1 MKEARLLA
9 ATGMLGSGFSA
20 DSLQRGL
27 AMAPHLIGVD
37 AGSSD
42 GGPYYL
48 GSGQPYFADQ
58 AVLRDLRLL
67 LPAAIHHGIP
77 LVIGS
82 AGMSGCDVAVDRV
95 VDHVLRIAQEEG
107 LRFRLATIRCEQ
119 EPGYLVDKLRD
130 GRIKPL
136 SAAGSDLREHTIRDA
151 VRIVGMAG
159 PEPFMEAIDSGAQ
172 VIVAGRSSDTS
183 IFASLPLMMGLEP
196 GPVWHASK
204 ILECGAGAV
213 AKRLHPDCLFAIVR
227 DEGFVVEPPNPRF
240 SCTPLSVASH
250 NLYETASPYDLVEPS
265 GSLDLRACRYQA
277 LDERRVLVTGSGFRP
292 ADRYTIKLEGVKISG
307 YSCFFVGGIRDP
319 FILRQ
324 LDDWLARL
332 EKALHHR
339 FSDLHGAAVERRYR
353 LLLRRYGIDG
363 VMDRLEPSPLC
374 GHEVGLMLEVVA
386 DTPELAWG
394 LTKTAA
400 HLALHFPIPEWS
412 GLISTLAFPHSP
424 PEVQRGPVFEFVL
437 DHVVEPGSPTEM
449 FPLELTEVGTRPA
462 LHGRRA

>member
-27 AMAPHLIGVD
+27 AMTPHLIGVD

-67 LPAAIHHGIP
+67 LPAAIRHGVP

-95 VDHVLRIAQEEG
+95 VDHVLRVANEEG

-119 EPGYLVDKLRD
+119 EPAYLVDKLRD
-130 GRIKPL
+130 GRIRPL
-136 SAAGSDLREHTIRDA
+136 SPSRSDLREETILDT
-151 VRIVGMAG
+151 VRVVGMAG
-159 PEPFMEAIDSGAQ
+159 PEPFMEALARGAQ

-196 GPVWHASK
+196 GPVWHAAK

-213 AKRLHPDCLFAIVR
+213 AKRLHPDCLFATVH
-227 DEGFVVEPPNPRF
+227 DDGFVVEPPNPSF

-250 NLYETASPYDLVEPS
+250 NLYETASPYELIEPS
-265 GSLDLRACRYQA
+265 GTLDLRACRYQA
-277 LDERRVLVTGSGFRP
+277 LDERRVLVTGSDFQP
-292 ADRYTIKLEGVKISG
+292 AERYTVKLEGVKISG
-307 YSCFFVGGIRDP
+307 YSCLFLGGIRDP

-332 EKALHHR
+332 ETALRQR
-339 FSDLHGAAVERRYR
+339 FADLHGMEVSRRYK

-363 VMDRLEPSPLC
+363 VMGHLEPNPAC

-386 DTPELAWG
+386 DTQELAWG

-424 PEVQRGPVFEFVL
+424 PEIQRGPVFEFVL

-449 FPLELTEVGTRPA
+449 FRLETTDVGPGTA
-462 LHGRRA
+462 LPEGGA